1 MIKFIYALFLAIA
14 FCIYSKGQ
22 NKTQLPKADT
32 KSENKDVI
40 AADSI
45 ERTNK
50 INDRDKR
57 WKINDYRL
65 PAIDTESASQG
76 VIVQNSLPKGDRHTD
91 SKGKNYGIAIF
102 WSRVI
107 NETDSPIELTINFS
121 ADSLEIISSPDS
133 YLKLFLPSDTMTL
146 DKVGLYN
153 YGVTDLTSYLDH
165 GLDKPTMLRR
175 TINPKEAYLFYV
187 GVVRYQVPHQGPG
200 RRRPGLRQAGGGAT
214 RTALVLKEGELF
226 YRVSIDHQ
234 STLIPCG
241 RIVFKK

>member
-1 MIKFIYALFLAIA
+1 MIKFTYALFLMIA
-14 FCIYSKGQ
+14 FCISSKGQ
-22 NKTQLPKADT
+22 NKTQPPKEDIQ
-32 KSENKDVI
+32 SENKDVI

-107 NETDSPIELTINFS
+107 NETDSPIELTIKFS
-121 ADSLEIISSPDS
+121 ADSLEIVSSPDS

-146 DKVGLYN
+146 EKVGLYN
-153 YGVTDLTSYLDH
+153 YGVKDLTPYLDH

-187 GVVRYQVPHQGPG
+187 GVVRYQVPG
-200 RRRPGLRQAGGGAT
+200 RHRPGLRQAGGGVT
-214 RTALVLKEGELF
+214 RTALVLKEGSLF
-226 YRVSIDHQ
+226 YRVSVDDQ

-241 RIVFKK
+241 EIVFKK

>member
-1 MIKFIYALFLAIA
+1 MIKFTYALFLMIA
-14 FCIYSKGQ
+14 FCISSKGQ
-22 NKTQLPKADT
+22 NKTQPPKEDIQ
-32 KSENKDVI
+32 SETKDVI

-107 NETDSPIELTINFS
+107 NETDSPIELTIKFS
-121 ADSLEIISSPDS
+121 ADSLEIVSSPDS
-133 YLKLFLPSDTMTL
+133 
-146 DKVGLYN
+146 
-153 YGVTDLTSYLDH
+153 
-165 GLDKPTMLRR
+165 
-175 TINPKEAYLFYV
+175 
-187 GVVRYQVPHQGPG
+187 
-200 RRRPGLRQAGGGAT
+200 
-214 RTALVLKEGELF
+214 
-226 YRVSIDHQ
+226 
-234 STLIPCG
+234 
-241 RIVFKK
+241 